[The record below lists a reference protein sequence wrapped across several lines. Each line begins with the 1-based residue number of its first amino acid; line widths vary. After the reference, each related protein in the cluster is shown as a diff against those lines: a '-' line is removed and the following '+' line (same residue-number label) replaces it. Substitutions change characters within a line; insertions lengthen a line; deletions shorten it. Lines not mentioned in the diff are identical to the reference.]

1 MKRYSR
7 TVAQQCR
14 YYEVN
19 NIFEYMV
26 ETYLNGNI
34 TTFGELYRE
43 LCKEARKDFIDFLLS
58 VTFETVI
65 CAWDEKIPAL
75 LIRLVNTLL
84 FCRTEE
90 ELRQSIDKLRETTEL
105 DEFFTYGYGS
115 HHFWCNQRI
124 SKGSVQFIQSRLFI
138 ATF

>member
-1 MKRYSR
+1 M
-7 TVAQQCR
+7 
-14 YYEVN
+14 N
-19 NIFEYMV
+19 
-26 ETYLNGNI
+26 
-34 TTFGELYRE
+34 
-43 LCKEARKDFIDFLLS
+43 

-84 FCRTEE
+84 FCRT
-90 ELRQSIDKLRETTEL
+90 
-105 DEFFTYGYGS
+105 EFFTYGYGS

>member
-1 MKRYSR
+1 M
-7 TVAQQCR
+7 
-14 YYEVN
+14 N
-19 NIFEYMV
+19 
-26 ETYLNGNI
+26 
-34 TTFGELYRE
+34 
-43 LCKEARKDFIDFLLS
+43 
-58 VTFETVI
+58 VTFETTI

-115 HHFWCNQRI
+115 HHFWCNPAHFQRKHAVHPKPI
-124 SKGSVQFIQSRLFI
+124 IHCNIL
-138 ATF
+138 TL

>member
-1 MKRYSR
+1 M
-7 TVAQQCR
+7 
-14 YYEVN
+14 N
-19 NIFEYMV
+19 
-26 ETYLNGNI
+26 
-34 TTFGELYRE
+34 
-43 LCKEARKDFIDFLLS
+43 
-58 VTFETVI
+58 VTFETTI

-90 ELRQSIDKLRETTEL
+90 ELRQSINKLRETAEL

-115 HHFWCNQRI
+115 RHFWCDQRI
-124 SKGSVQFIQSRLFI
+124 SKGSMQFIQSRLFI

>member
-1 MKRYSR
+1 M
-7 TVAQQCR
+7 
-14 YYEVN
+14 N
-19 NIFEYMV
+19 
-26 ETYLNGNI
+26 
-34 TTFGELYRE
+34 
-43 LCKEARKDFIDFLLS
+43 

-90 ELRQSIDKLRETTEL
+90 ELR
-105 DEFFTYGYGS
+105 
-115 HHFWCNQRI
+115 I

>member
-1 MKRYSR
+1 M
-7 TVAQQCR
+7 
-14 YYEVN
+14 N
-19 NIFEYMV
+19 
-26 ETYLNGNI
+26 
-34 TTFGELYRE
+34 
-43 LCKEARKDFIDFLLS
+43 
-58 VTFETVI
+58 VTFETTI

-124 SKGSVQFIQSRLFI
+124 SKEACSSSKAGYSLQHFNPLIHK
-138 ATF
+138 